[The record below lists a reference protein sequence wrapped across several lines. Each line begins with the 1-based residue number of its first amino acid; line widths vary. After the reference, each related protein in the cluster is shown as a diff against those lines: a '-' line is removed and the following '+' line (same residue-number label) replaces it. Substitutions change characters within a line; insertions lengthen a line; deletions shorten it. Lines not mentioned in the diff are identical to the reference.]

1 MSKIAHNL
9 MGFFFFFFK
18 NGAQYFQSCPL
29 VFLAL
34 NAMFF
39 SQAQALMKRQHCLE
53 QAGSL
58 L

>member
-9 MGFFFFFFK
+9 MGLFFLK